1 MLRRVTRLPMA
12 ASLICL
18 GAASNAVAQ
27 TAAPPA
33 ATPAP
38 TTATPA
44 PTIVEPT
51 PTTTAVPV
59 EPTPAPAPTPEPEP
73 EPPPPVA
80 AEPTLPPLPLSD
92 RELSAELGIA
102 ASGRS
107 TVGGAR
113 ITGRFL
119 YQLAARDWF
128 EGSALFT
135 FGSDS
140 AACFRDR
147 NNDRICEHGALDGSG
162 VELSFG
168 VRRYFDQG
176 GQFLPFARAAIG
188 VNIARFANDDI
199 TGLALPLH
207 VGGGLHITVAP
218 RIAVVGQA
226 ELTLGFGS
234 FGGDLG
240 LEPQLGFGISAGAEF
255 SLR

>member
-1 MLRRVTRLPMA
+1 MA
-12 ASLICL
+12 
-18 GAASNAVAQ
+18 
-27 TAAPPA
+27 P
-33 ATPAP
+33 
-38 TTATPA
+38 
-44 PTIVEPT
+44 
-51 PTTTAVPV
+51 PV
-59 EPTPAPAPTPEPEP
+59 EPTPEPVPAV
-73 EPPPPVA
+73 PVA
-80 AEPTLPPLPLSD
+80 TAPLLPPLPLSD

-102 ASGRS
+102 AGGRS

-140 AACFRDR
+140 SACFRDR
-147 NNDRICEHGALDGSG
+147 SNDRICEHGALDGSG

-176 GQFLPFARAAIG
+176 GQYLPFARAAIG
-188 VNIARFANDDI
+188 VNIARFPNDDI
-199 TGLALPLH
+199 TGLAFPLH
-207 VGGGLHITVAP
+207 VGGGLHIAVAP
-218 RIAVVGQA
+218 RIAIVGQA